1 MVLLNNYRN
10 HSNNNYSNKCST
22 ARVSPH
28 KEVLPHLAEPTRQT
42 SRGHSLLST
51 RTPMPGQAKRG
62 ISPKARHFHS
72 I

>member
-22 ARVSPH
+22 VRVLPH
-28 KEVLPHLAEPTRQT
+28 KEVLPHQVGPTRRT
-42 SRGHSLLST
+42 LRGHSLLST

-62 ISPKARHFHS
+62 ILPKVRHCHS